1 MAGKQLQTDYTNHQ
15 SRFNDNLN
23 QRSGLTKFYL
33 ALSWQIQSFLYLAR
47 KILVSN
53 VFYPPSLRPDPMKNF
68 NKESRRGYTERTVQ
82 DLAGNFG
89 ITERSMEKI
98 LLEWESRL
106 IPHTNVS
113 GIKDFIIGFVKYY
126 LAGKGVDFLEAEH
139 VAEKVQV
146 YLYNWYD
153 NEISPAQDNVYFYD
167 DHLPLGMYVEI
178 IFPREHFDKIGSVER
193 YAKEL
198 LPVLK
203 KRIVT
208 SGKIIYFEFG
218 WR

>member
-23 QRSGLTKFYL
+23 RRSGLTKFYL

-126 LAGKGVDFLEAEH
+126 LAGKGVDFWKRSTWPKRYRCTCTTGTTTRLALP
-139 VAEKVQV
+139 KTTF
-146 YLYNWYD
+146 
-153 NEISPAQDNVYFYD
+153 IS
-167 DHLPLGMYVEI
+167 
-178 IFPREHFDKIGSVER
+178 
-193 YAKEL
+193 
-198 LPVLK
+198 
-203 KRIVT
+203 T
-208 SGKIIYFEFG
+208 TTIYRWG
-218 WR
+218 CT